1 MPVIALNELSRSF
14 GKKPAL
20 DRVTA
25 ELPGGAMG
33 LLGPNGAGK
42 TTLLK
47 ILLGLL
53 PANGGSA
60 TVLGLDT
67 ARNPIETRRRVGYMP
82 EADCTIP
89 RMTGVRLTAFAG
101 ELSGLPRREALTRA
115 HEVLHYTGL
124 GEVRYR
130 KADEYSQ
137 GMRQRL
143 RLAQA
148 LVHDPDLLFLD
159 EPTSGL
165 DPAGRREM
173 LLLIAD
179 LTHKQGKH
187 VLLSSHL
194 LPDVEEVCTHV
205 TVLNRGRLAT
215 TGSLS
220 DLYGHR
226 AGQYEAR
233 ITGDLNRLLTVLREA
248 GLEAET
254 IANSRITLALPE
266 GPLPLFSAAL
276 AAGAQI
282 RELREMA
289 STLEDALLTALSA
302 TPGGEG

>member
-1 MPVIALNELSRSF
+1 MTVIRLQKLSRSF
-14 GKKPAL
+14 GGKRAL
-20 DRVTA
+20 DDVST
-25 ELPGGAMG
+25 ELPGGAVG
-33 LLGPNGAGK
+33 ILGPNGAGK

-53 PANGGSA
+53 PADSGVA
-60 TVLGLDT
+60 EVLGIDAT
-67 ARNPIETRRRVGYMP
+67 AHPHQARQRVGYMP

-101 ELSGLPRREALTRA
+101 ELSGLPRRAALTRA

-165 DPAGRREM
+165 DPAGRRKM
-173 LLLIAD
+173 LALIQD
-179 LTHKQGKH
+179 LTTDHGKH

-194 LPDVEEVCTHV
+194 LPDVEEVCGYV
-205 TVLNRGRLAT
+205 MVLDRGRLISA
-215 TGSLS
+215 GPLA
-220 DLYGHR
+220 DLR
-226 AGQYEAR
+226 SRRDGQFEAR
-233 ITGDLNRLLTVLREA
+233 IKGDVAAVLAALGDRGIEATGLPGSHL
-248 GLEAET
+248 
-254 IANSRITLALPE
+254 SLALPD
-266 GPLPLFSAAL
+266 GPLPLFAA
-276 AAGAQI
+276 ARDHKAQV
-282 RELREMA
+282 RELREVA
-289 STLEDALLTALSA
+289 TTLEEALLEKLRHSPAEEA
-302 TPGGEG
+302 